1 MAQSHRR
8 FTTIWRSRVRVRLS
22 CWRTRSLDPTGR
34 GKARWAMR
42 WKPALNAFA
51 ITFNGRI
58 TPTGN

>member
-1 MAQSHRR
+1 MSL
-8 FTTIWRSRVRVRLS
+8 SR
-22 CWRTRSLDPTGR
+22 DPFPGPTGR

-58 TPTGN
+58 TPTGH